1 MRRTRTALV
10 LSILCSAGARAA
22 TNDLQL
28 WRLGSPDA
36 VTVCTVC
43 TGADNVPVPGDP
55 FAQFRFARMTAS
67 LALAF
72 APAFEDQAQTTGQA
86 GFEMGGGVQV
96 AFPKLAPQE
105 WPSEGTLGTGSPPQ
119 ALFLPTVA
127 LRKGLGGS
135 FELGAAVSWLSGSK
149 MLGLGGQLRWAPIEG
164 MYGLPD
170 VAIRAWATRLIGAQD
185 LNLTFGGADILVSKS
200 FGVGGTARLQP
211 YAQYGMTLVD
221 ASSGA
226 VDFSPGTEDPSNPS
240 ADDRSFHRIA
250 FWENRY
256 HRLMAGVR
264 MVTGA
269 LLLGVE
275 GGVAFGTNPI
285 QHDSLPGGVSTQFT
299 RLWSVSAR
307 LGTAF

>member
-1 MRRTRTALV
+1 MRRTALV
-10 LSILCSAGARAA
+10 LSLLCSAGARAA

-36 VTVCTVC
+36 IRVCTLCNGTDDVSV
-43 TGADNVPVPGDP
+43 AGDP
-55 FAQFRFARMTAS
+55 SAQFRFARLTAT

-86 GFEMGGGVQV
+86 GFELGGGVQV

-135 FELGAAVSWLSGSK
+135 VELGAAASWLYGSQTVA
-149 MLGLGGQLRWAPIEG
+149 LGGQVRWAPIEG
-164 MYGLPD
+164 LYGWPD
-170 VAIRAWATRLIGAQD
+170 VAIRAWATRLIGAQE

-200 FGVGGTARLQP
+200 FGVAGTMRLQP

-221 ASSGA
+221 ASSGTI
-226 VDFSPGTEDPSNPS
+226 DFSPGTESASDPS

-256 HRLMAGVR
+256 HRVVAGVR
-264 MVTGA
+264 MITGS
-269 LLLGVE
+269 LLFGLE
-275 GGVAFGTNPI
+275 GGVAFGTNPV
-285 QHDSLPGGVSTQFT
+285 QHDSLPGGVSTQYT
-299 RLWSVSAR
+299 RVWSASAR